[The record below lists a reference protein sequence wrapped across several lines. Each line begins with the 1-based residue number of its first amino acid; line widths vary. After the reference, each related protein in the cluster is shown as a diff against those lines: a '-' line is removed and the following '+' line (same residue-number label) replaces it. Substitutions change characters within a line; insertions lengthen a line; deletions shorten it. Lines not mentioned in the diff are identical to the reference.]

1 MNIWI
6 ITTGN
11 SDVQLKNKT
20 NWNNLYREGRRGL
33 ERDHNFQPS
42 QKEDDVTFTVPARV
56 MGVIYGNHLDSHTL
70 DKNIYQD
77 LCFPLLDAFSQ
88 KLQDKNQP
96 DRIIVILT
104 NQETA
109 YQKPEKKSPYWK
121 DTCTLKPILDKYFQ
135 INFPKIKEEIE
146 YLELN
151 PKSKD
156 EGLDNWDQALKLV
169 QQELSTL
176 KIKPLDNIYVSHQA
190 GTPAISS
197 AIQFVSLAKFGKR
210 IKFLVSNE
218 YEPENTR
225 LITSSN
231 YLRGIQLQEARVL
244 LERFDYSG
252 VESLLKAYWLD
263 SATPQEQKL
272 RDLLKI
278 AIQWNFANFDEF
290 AKGLGEAAQER
301 LKTWWWT
308 GYEAAYLAVV
318 RLEQGNTV
326 EALFHSFR
334 AVEGLIFKW
343 VEHNYP
349 NDIEYYKKEYND
361 TQDKSIDIKCKK
373 AEYDL
378 LKVKKSILQQHNLQN
393 YISLLSTASK
403 NYLNQGEL
411 NIYADTLYSLIKS
424 AKPDCKKKNHVMSV
438 FFHEAKNARNSLFH
452 RLLGLQEKD
461 VFVSWY
467 RPKDNGNKK
476 STEKANKD
484 TWKNNVLG
492 CLNFIA
498 EQEFTSLQKA
508 SLMYQLH
515 QDLKQALIDYELQAF
530 SDLNV

>member
-11 SDVQLKNKT
+11 SDVQLKHDFLTKDKAR
-20 NWNNLYREGRRGL
+20 WNNLYRTGKQAL
-33 ERDHNFQPS
+33 KRDHAFQPV
-42 QKEDDVTFTVPARV
+42 KKDDDVNLTVPARV
-56 MGVIYGNHLDSHTL
+56 MGVICGNQLNDDIYG
-70 DKNIYQD
+70 D
-77 LCFPLLDAFSQ
+77 LYFPLLDAFSK
-88 KLQDKNQP
+88 KLEGQNQP

-104 NQETA
+104 NQEAA
-109 YQKPEKKSPYWK
+109 YTNPDKKSPYWK

-135 INFPKIKEEIE
+135 KNFPKIKEKIE

-176 KIKPLDNIYVSHQA
+176 EFKPLDNIYVSHQA

-197 AIQFVSLAKFGKR
+197 AIQFVSLAKFGK
-210 IKFLVSNE
+210 KVTFLVSNE

-263 SATPQEQKL
+263 SASPQEKKL
-272 RDLLKI
+272 RELLKI

-334 AVEGLIFKW
+334 AVEGLICKW
-343 VEHNYP
+343 AEHTYP
-349 NDIEYYKKEYND
+349 AHIHHKIDGSPQI
-361 TQDKSIDIKCKK
+361 KS
-373 AEYDL
+373 
-378 LKVKKSILQQHNLQN
+378 SILGE
-393 YISLLSTASK
+393 LS
-403 NYLNQGEL
+403 NYLNKKHSLQDEL
-411 NIYADTLYSLIKS
+411 KRKGYIGLYSDALYQLVQTV
-424 AKPDCKKKNHVMSV
+424 KPESKEKEHIMGV
-438 FFHEAKNARNSLFH
+438 FWDEAKKLRNPLFH
-452 RLLGLQEKD
+452 RLLGLHKKD
-461 VFVSWY
+461 IFKAWY
-467 RPKDNGNKK
+467 KPKDEDIDKERKSKK
-476 STEKANKD
+476 ITNYEEAKENLKDSKANVD

-508 SLMYQLH
+508 SLMHQLH

-530 SDLNV
+530 TDLNV